1 MTSLKTVTKQLII
14 NDVLR
19 GTASNN
25 DNKNS
30 NDLNPDWRVL
40 ILDKQA
46 TTVLTSCC
54 NMQGITTEGISMVED
69 LYKKRQPFP
78 SLEAVYI
85 LQPIEKSLNCLLAD
99 LNSDQTMYKA
109 FHIFFLE
116 ICPMESFDTLCEVKH
131 KRRIKTLKEI
141 NFSFIPA
148 ESNVYLLDAEESMKF
163 YYNPQQNDDGKT
175 LMELQRL
182 AERLATVCATLGEF
196 PSIRYRAGYPK
207 NVVFAKTLERK
218 LQEYKTSDQAMG
230 EGPEKLRSQLIILDR
245 GFDCVSPVVH
255 ELTFQAMIHDLL
267 PVKDNI
273 YTIQS
278 QNGRTKEILLD
289 DNDESWKSL
298 KNTHI
303 AEVMQK
309 VPEEYKKFLESK
321 NIHSNKTNIKDLQ
334 LMIKKMPQ
342 YQKQLTMLDTQINM
356 AADCN
361 SAFKKIEKLCE
372 VEQDLATT
380 VDSDGEKLRDPM
392 SQINPIILDFD
403 VFTEYDKLRVIIL
416 YILFK
421 NGVAQSSLQKLL
433 QHANVSSDMHSIV
446 TNLSLLGQNVIS
458 GEGNSGNQIP
468 RKNRENEG
476 VRYKLS
482 RWIPVIK
489 DVMEYA
495 LEDNL
500 DKRLFPFQLNRL
512 SETGYRVPT
521 STRYGWHNQGSLPR
535 NRPKII
541 IFVMGGVTYSEI
553 RSAYEVNS
561 QQNDYEVI
569 IGSTH
574 IITPQ
579 RFLENL
585 KEL

>member
-1 MTSLKTVTKQLII
+1 MTSLKNVTKQLII
-14 NDVLR
+14 NEVLR
-19 GTASNN
+19 GSSSAT

-30 NDLNPDWRVL
+30 NDLNQEWRVL

-46 TTVLTSCC
+46 TKVLTSCC
-54 NMQGITTEGISMVED
+54 NMQAVATEGISMVED

-78 SLEAVYI
+78 NLEAVYI
-85 LQPIEKSLNCLLAD
+85 LQPNSESMECLLQD
-99 LNSDQTMYKA
+99 LKLEQPMYKS

-116 ICPMESFDTLCEVKH
+116 ICPMDLFDTLCGVPQ

-148 ESNVYLLDAEESMKF
+148 ESNVYLLDSESSMKL
-163 YYNPQQNDDGKT
+163 YYNPQQNDEGNM
-175 LMELQRL
+175 LVELQKL

-207 NVVFAKTLERK
+207 NVVFAKALERK
-218 LQEYKTSDQAMG
+218 LQEYKAGDQGMG

-267 PVKDNI
+267 DVKDNV
-273 YTIQS
+273 YTIKS
-278 QNGRTKEILLD
+278 QNKSKDILLD

-298 KNTHI
+298 KNIHI

-361 SAFKKIEKLCE
+361 SAFKRIEKLCE
-372 VEQDLATT
+372 VEQDLATS
-380 VDSDGEKLRDPM
+380 VDGEGEKLRDPM
-392 SQINPIILDFD
+392 PQINPIILDFD
-403 VFTEYDKLRVIIL
+403 VFSEYDKLRVIIL

-421 NGVAQSSLQKLL
+421 NGVPQSSLQKLL

-458 GEGNSGNQIP
+458 GEGNNGNQIP
-468 RKNRENEG
+468 RKEREG

-482 RWIPVIK
+482 RWVPVIK

-495 LEDNL
+495 LDDNL

-569 IGSTH
+569 IGKK
-574 IITPQ
+574 
-579 RFLENL
+579 R
-585 KEL
+585 